1 MLPNEI
7 TLAVD
12 EDNDGGT
19 TPAVNHDYRRFR
31 EFAGRTTYIHTSGHS
46 AVARN
51 TLDFY
56 ATEAKPAGNF
66 CGVRR
71 SAVKF
76 TVDYEVTGRDGVT
89 TITSPVI
96 IEMKIS
102 APVGVS
108 NANLV
113 KEKQKM
119 DAIIDLD
126 SVLSP
131 LMELS
136 ET

>member
-19 TPAVNHDYRRFR
+19 TSAVNHVYRRFR
-31 EFAGRTTYIHTSGHS
+31 EYAGRTTYIHSDAHS
-46 AVARN
+46 ATSRN
-51 TLDFY
+51 LIDFY
-56 ATEAKPAGNF
+56 ASEAKPAGNF

-71 SAVKF
+71 ASVKF
-76 TVDYEVTGRDGVT
+76 TTDYEVVGKDGVS
-89 TITSPVI
+89 TITVPVI
-96 IEMKIS
+96 IEVKIS
-102 APVGVS
+102 APVGLES
-108 NANLV
+108 ADLI
-113 KEKQKM
+113 KEKQKV
-119 DAIIDLD
+119 DAMIDLD
-126 SVLSP
+126 SIMSP